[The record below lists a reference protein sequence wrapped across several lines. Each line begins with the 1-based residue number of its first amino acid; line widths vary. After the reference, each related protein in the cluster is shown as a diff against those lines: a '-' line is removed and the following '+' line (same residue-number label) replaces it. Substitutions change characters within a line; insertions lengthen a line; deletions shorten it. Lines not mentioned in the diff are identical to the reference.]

1 METINF
7 LKDAFDHFT
16 DASKSLETYYAR
28 LREQVVHLTGTVEE
42 KNRQLQ
48 EALSRTEEAKD
59 FLNGILHSLTEA
71 IVVMDA
77 SGKVIMINR
86 AAREYLGI
94 DDRAIGRDFEELGV
108 AIEREGQDVVL
119 LANGGKRHVIISRS
133 DIRDSNGLL
142 RGKVMLF
149 QDITRIKQLEAEQER
164 NHRLI
169 AMGEMAAKIVHEI
182 RSPLCSIELYASMLA
197 ADLRTTRHRDL
208 AGGIS
213 TGIRSLNNI
222 LTNMLLFAL
231 PRRPRLKNIRLAL
244 PLRESV
250 FMLKPLIASRGI
262 NLREEIGGDGAIMG
276 DQELLKQV
284 FMNVILN
291 AVEVTPESGRVD
303 ISLRDEGAE
312 VWAEVTDSGPGIPA
326 ADAERIFDPFF
337 STKEGGTGLGL
348 AITQIIMQAHGASI
362 RVESEPGRGTC
373 FRLAFTGAE
382 SAAGVASEAPGGHIS

>member
-16 DASKSLETYYAR
+16 DASKSLEAYYAR

-48 EALSRTEEAKD
+48 EALGRTEEAKD

-77 SGKVIMINR
+77 SGRVMMINR
-86 AAREYLGI
+86 AAREFLGI
-94 DDRAIGRDFEELGV
+94 DDRAIGRDFEKLGV

-119 LANGGKRHVIISRS
+119 PANGGKRHVIISRS

-182 RSPLCSIELYASMLA
+182 RSPLCSVELYASMLA
-197 ADLRTTRHRDL
+197 GDLRTTRHRDL
-208 AGGIS
+208 AEGIS

-231 PRRPRLKNIRLAL
+231 PRKPRLKKIRLAL

-250 FMLKPLIASRGI
+250 FMLKPLIVSRGI
-262 NLREEIGGDGAIMG
+262 HLREEIGEDGAIMG
-276 DQELLKQV
+276 DHELLKQV

-291 AVEVTPESGRVD
+291 AVEVTPQRGRVD
-303 ISLRDEGAE
+303 IGLREEGAE
-312 VWAEVTDSGPGIPA
+312 VWAEVSDSGPGIPA

-373 FRLAFTGAE
+373 FRLVFRCAE
-382 SAAGVASEAPGGHIS
+382 SAARVAATGGHIS